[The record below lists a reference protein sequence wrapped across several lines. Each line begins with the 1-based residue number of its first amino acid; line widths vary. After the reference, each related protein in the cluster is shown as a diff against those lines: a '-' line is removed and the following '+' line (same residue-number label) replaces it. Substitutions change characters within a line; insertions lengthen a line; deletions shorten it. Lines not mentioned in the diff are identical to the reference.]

1 MGRKW
6 QVSDRNKF
14 PFPFSFPNR
23 KLRSRCRYR
32 SDPYVNSLERRKEL
46 IRKIPGF
53 GGYKS
58 KSFQV
63 SGKLG
68 TTTLRDDRSERNC
81 RKKQRGMLKNNEN
94 GVAWKSGKSGDFGER
109 LGNDPRRGR
118 RKIGEGGRW
127 KEGGG
132 GGALLDETGGSL
144 LHPAGSYFLSS
155 CERY

>member
-1 MGRKW
+1 MPLNINHHVDASTFLSYVPLFRSFFFRRKKW
-6 QVSDRNKF
+6 EENGNVSDRNKF

-32 SDPYVNSLERRKEL
+32 SDPCVNSLERRKEL

-68 TTTLRDDRSERNC
+68 ITTLGTIEAREIV
-81 RKKQRGMLKNNEN
+81 GKNS
-94 GVAWKSGKSGDFGER
+94 GVE
-109 LGNDPRRGR
+109 
-118 RKIGEGGRW
+118 
-127 KEGGG
+127 
-132 GGALLDETGGSL
+132 
-144 LHPAGSYFLSS
+144 
-155 CERY
+155 C

>member
-1 MGRKW
+1 MPLNINHHVDASTFLSYVPLFRSFFFRRKKKMGRKW

-68 TTTLRDDRSERNC
+68 TTTLGTIEAREI
-81 RKKQRGMLKNNEN
+81 
-94 GVAWKSGKSGDFGER
+94 VGKSSGVE
-109 LGNDPRRGR
+109 
-118 RKIGEGGRW
+118 
-127 KEGGG
+127 
-132 GGALLDETGGSL
+132 
-144 LHPAGSYFLSS
+144 
-155 CERY
+155 C